1 MSMVGFLFFGFIIV
15 SYLVGIWV
23 GMKIKKPKLIIRNPK
38 NEQEYREWKN
48 KVSSLGPK
56 RR

>member
-1 MSMVGFLFFGFIIV
+1 MTLLGFLFLGFILI
-15 SYLVGIWV
+15 SYFAGVWV
-23 GMKIKKPKLIIRNPK
+23 GMQIKKPKQIIRNPK

>member
-1 MSMVGFLFFGFIIV
+1 MTLLGFLFLGFILI
-15 SYLVGIWV
+15 SYFAGVWV
-23 GMKIKKPKLIIRNPK
+23 GMQIKKPKLIIRNPK